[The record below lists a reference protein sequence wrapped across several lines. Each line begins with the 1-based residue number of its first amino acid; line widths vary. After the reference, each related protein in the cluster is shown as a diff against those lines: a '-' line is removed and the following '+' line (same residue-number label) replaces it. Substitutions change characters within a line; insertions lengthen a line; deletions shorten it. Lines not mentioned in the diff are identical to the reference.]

1 MYSYKSIIATNRFGL
16 GARPGEAAR
25 AVPDPQGWLLAQ
37 LESPAGSELPG
48 DGLKTTQ
55 QALTE
60 YFEFQT
66 ARRKAQKQA
75 KGDEDAI
82 REAMKDMAKPRSIL
96 AQEIAARTRF
106 AVTTEHSFRERLVR
120 FWSNHFTVSVT
131 RNPVVPVAGSFER
144 EAIRP
149 NITGFFQDLLIAAET
164 HPAMLLYLDNAQSV
178 GPNSRGGQR
187 RGRGLNENLARE
199 ILELHTVGVDGGY
212 SQEDVTSFAKIL
224 TGWTIGSRRD
234 SQATGKTFY
243 DDRRHEPGTHAVMGK
258 KYSADGSE
266 QALHV
271 LRDLSIK
278 PETARFIATKL
289 ARHFIS
295 DQPPAEAVEKLTKAF
310 LNSAG
315 NLKTVSTELVKLEA
329 AWKEQPAK
337 FKSPDEFHISTLRGL
352 GGDRFHARTLRATY
366 ETLGQAPFTAQSP
379 EGWPDEASAW
389 LGPDALKKRLEWSQA
404 LAGKV
409 SRRLDPRQFM
419 AESLGASASERSR
432 FMVGGADSMQQG
444 LALALMAP
452 EFQRR

>member
-1 MYSYKSIIATNRFGL
+1 MHGYKSMIATNRFGL
-16 GARPGEAAR
+16 GARPGEGAKAAS
-25 AVPDPQGWLLAQ
+25 DPQGWLLAQ
-37 LESPAGSELPG
+37 LENPAASILPG
-48 DGLKTTQ
+48 GGLKTTE
-55 QALTE
+55 QALSE
-60 YFEFQT
+60 YFEFQST
-66 ARRKAQKQA
+66 RRKAQKQA
-75 KGDEDAI
+75 KGDEDAV
-82 REAMKDMAKPRSIL
+82 REAMKDIAKPRTIL
-96 AQEIAARTRF
+96 AQEIGARTRF
-106 AVTTEHSFRERLVR
+106 AVATENSFRERLVR
-120 FWSNHFTVSVT
+120 FWANHFTVSVT
-131 RNPVVPVAGSFER
+131 RNTVIPVAGSFER

-178 GPNSRGGQR
+178 GPNSRGGRR

-224 TGWTIGSRRD
+224 TGWTIGSPRD
-234 SQATGKTFY
+234 SHPTGRTFY
-243 DDRRHEPGTHAVMGK
+243 DDRRHEPGIHTVMGK
-258 KYSADGSE
+258 KYSAEGGE

-271 LRDLSIK
+271 LRDLSIR
-278 PETARFIATKL
+278 PETARFVATKL

-295 DQPPAEAVEKLTKAF
+295 DEPPAEAIEQLAKAF
-310 LNSAG
+310 LDSAG
-315 NLKTVSTELVKLEA
+315 NLKVVSAELVKLEA
-329 AWKEQPAK
+329 AWKEQPLK

-352 GGDRFHARTLRATY
+352 AGERFQTRTLRVTY

-404 LAGKV
+404 LAGRV
-409 SRRLDPRQFM
+409 SKRLDPRQFM

-432 FMVGGADSMQQG
+432 FMVGGADSMRQG
-444 LALALMAP
+444 LTLALMAP

>member
-1 MYSYKSIIATNRFGL
+1 MHSYKSIIATNRFGL
-16 GARPGEAAR
+16 GARPGEAAK
-25 AVPDPQGWLLAQ
+25 AASDPRGWLLAQ
-37 LESPAGSELPG
+37 LENPAASTLPG
-48 DGLKTTQ
+48 GGLKTTE
-55 QALTE
+55 QALSE
-60 YFEFQT
+60 YFAFQS
-66 ARRKAQKQA
+66 ARRKAQKQV
-75 KGDEDAI
+75 KDDEDAL
-82 REAMKDMAKPRSIL
+82 REAMKDMAKPRTIL
-96 AQEIAARTRF
+96 AQEIGARTRF
-106 AVTTEHSFRERLVR
+106 AVVTEQSFRERLVR
-120 FWSNHFTVSVT
+120 FWANHFTVSIT
-131 RNPVVPVAGSFER
+131 RNTVVPVAGSFER

-178 GPNSRGGQR
+178 GPNSRGGKR

-212 SQEDVTSFAKIL
+212 SQQDVTSFAKIL
-224 TGWTIGSRRD
+224 TGWTIGSPRD
-234 SQATGKTFY
+234 SHPSGRTFY
-243 DDRRHEPGTHAVMGK
+243 DDRRHEPGIHMVMGK
-258 KYSADGSE
+258 KYPAEGGE

-278 PETARFIATKL
+278 PETARFVATKL

-315 NLKTVSTELVKLEA
+315 NLKVVSSELVNLDA
-329 AWKEQPAK
+329 AWEVQPLK

-352 GGDRFHARTLRATY
+352 GGERFQPRALRLTY

-379 EGWPDEASAW
+379 EGWPDQASAW

-409 SRRLDPRQFM
+409 PRRLDPRQFM
-419 AESLGASASERSR
+419 AESLGASATERSR

-444 LALALMAP
+444 LTLALMAP